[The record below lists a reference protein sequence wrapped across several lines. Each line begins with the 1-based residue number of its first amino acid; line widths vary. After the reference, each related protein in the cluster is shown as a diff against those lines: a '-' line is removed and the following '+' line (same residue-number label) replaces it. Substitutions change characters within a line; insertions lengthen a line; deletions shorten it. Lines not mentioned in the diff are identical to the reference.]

1 MQRVQ
6 SSYGKL
12 YTKHLAA
19 LVIIDFVLHQLHPPL
34 PHNTPLCTCKYKI
47 QANKR
52 NATPVRVLCSTL

>member
-19 LVIIDFVLHQLHPPL
+19 LVIIDFVLHPP
-34 PHNTPLCTCKYKI
+34 PPPPQHHC
-47 QANKR
+47 
-52 NATPVRVLCSTL
+52 VLVSIKSRQTKGMLLL